1 VDFFTA
7 LFTALDRAHVRY
19 VVVGGLATVLHGHP
33 RLTADVDLVIDLG
46 SEPSRRAVTAFQALG
61 LKPRAPVSLLD
72 FADPEKRRFWA
83 DTKSMR
89 VFSLYDPA
97 QPMREV
103 DLFVR
108 EPLDFEELW
117 RASEAMDLGP
127 CKVHVASIP
136 HLIALKRVAGRPQDL
151 LDIEALEEI
160 RKRRKET
167 DRG

>member
-1 VDFFTA
+1 M
-7 LFTALDRAHVRY
+7 
-19 VVVGGLATVLHGHP
+19 
-33 RLTADVDLVIDLG
+33 
-46 SEPSRRAVTAFQALG
+46 TAFQALG
-61 LKPRAPVSLLD
+61 LKPRAPVNLLD

-97 QPMREV
+97 LPMREV
-103 DLFVR
+103 DLFVQ
-108 EPLDFEELW
+108 EP
-117 RASEAMDLGP
+117 
-127 CKVHVASIP
+127 IP

-160 RKRRKET
+160 QRRRKET